1 MATTIYPKNIF
12 DRKKMFMDKKFGL
25 FKSLVLRRMQYELF
39 EKQKRKRVHNVIIC
53 GDGIHF
59 SCHQDAIILYEY
71 YYRTLDIWNRI
82 SIIVHN
88 IRRDF
93 RYIIKFNPKLFDK
106 YLSIFGLCC
115 PYVIDGNMCLKSVNQ
130 SKFLQN
136 GSWEEI
142 CKYNKIYGNRI
153 ELNCCLCPFHKKD
166 EIKRK
171 SIITDSL
178 YNFPVE
184 LCNIIF
190 QYSLPYSFKLS

>member
-25 FKSLVLRRMQYELF
+25 FKSLVLRRMQYKLF
-39 EKQKRKRVHNVIIC
+39 YKQRDKLFVRNILSL
-53 GDGIHF
+53 GGI
-59 SCHQDAIILYEY
+59 QLYEY
-71 YYRTLDIWNRI
+71 YYTTQDIWNRI
-82 SIIVHN
+82 YLIVYLIKRDYRKTIQSDPSIG
-88 IRRDF
+88 
-93 RYIIKFNPKLFDK
+93 K
-106 YLSIFGLCC
+106 YLPVFGVCC
-115 PYVIDGNMCLKSVNQ
+115 PYVKIDGDMCLASVNQ

-153 ELNCCLCPFHKKD
+153 ELNCSLCPLHKKD

-171 SIITDSL
+171 SIIKDSL

-190 QYSLPYSFKLS
+190 QYSLPYSFKL

>member
-1 MATTIYPKNIF
+1 MTTTIYPKNIF

-25 FKSLVLRRMQYELF
+25 FKSLVLRTMQYQLF
-39 EKQKRKRVHNVIIC
+39 EKQKRFYIIIIC
-53 GDGIHF
+53 CNGIHF
-59 SCHQDAIILYEY
+59 SCRQDAINLYEY

-82 SIIVHN
+82 SIILHN

-93 RYIIKFNPKLFDK
+93 RYIINSDPKPFDK
-106 YLSIFGLCC
+106 FLPIFGLCC
-115 PYVIDGNMCLKSVNQ
+115 PYVIDGNTCLKSVNQ

-153 ELNCCLCPFHKKD
+153 ELNCSLCPLHKKD

-171 SIITDSL
+171 SIIKDSL

-190 QYSLPYSFKLS
+190 QYSLPYSFKL

>member
-1 MATTIYPKNIF
+1 MPITIYPKNIS

-25 FKSLVLRRMQYELF
+25 FKSLVLRAMQYKLF
-39 EKQKRKRVHNVIIC
+39 EKQKRKLFHKVIIC
-53 GDGIHF
+53 SNRIHI
-59 SCHQDAIILYEY
+59 SCREDAINLYEY
-71 YYRTLDIWNRI
+71 YYRTQDIWHRI
-82 SIIVHN
+82 SIILHN

-93 RYIIKFNPKLFDK
+93 RKIIHSNPKPFDK
-106 YLSIFGLCC
+106 YLPIFGLCC
-115 PYVIDGNMCLKSVNQ
+115 PYVIDGNTCLKSINQ

-153 ELNCCLCPFHKKD
+153 ELNRSLCPLHKKD

-171 SIITDSL
+171 SIIKDSL

-184 LCNIIF
+184 LCNIIIK
-190 QYSLPYSFKLS
+190 YSLPYSFKL